1 VKVFCSIQRIFTEEH
16 RKRGKFMALPLLTIS
31 ELTRYIKNHID
42 SDRNLQ
48 NLWVKGEISN
58 FKRHSSG
65 HMYFTL
71 KDAESMLQCV
81 MFRGRSV
88 SLRFEPSHGMQVLAG
103 GYVSVYDR
111 DGRYQMYVENLQP
124 DGIGSLSLAYEQL
137 KEKLSQEGLFDEQ
150 WKKPIPLLPRSVGIV
165 TSPTGAA
172 IRDIVSVSKR
182 RFPGIQLI
190 LYPVLVQGD
199 QAPEQIGNAIR
210 QLNGYPD
217 IDVLIVGRGGGSLE
231 ELWAFNDERVVRA
244 IFASEI
250 PVISA
255 IGHETDF
262 TLADFVA
269 DRRAPTPSAA
279 AEMAVPDRR
288 ELERYLRSLRTRL
301 TQSAQKYVMR
311 KRLRLEN
318 LVQRPVFQRPK
329 TQLIQQYQYVDML
342 QKRLTRSFHTIVNSK
357 GQQFTKM
364 AEKLA
369 AMNPLAVLQRGYS
382 ITRFPDDKSI
392 VRSIATIKP
401 NQKIEVILPDG
412 SLFCIVEAVQ
422 KEDIGNVR

>member
-1 VKVFCSIQRIFTEEH
+1 
-16 RKRGKFMALPLLTIS
+16 MALPLLTIS